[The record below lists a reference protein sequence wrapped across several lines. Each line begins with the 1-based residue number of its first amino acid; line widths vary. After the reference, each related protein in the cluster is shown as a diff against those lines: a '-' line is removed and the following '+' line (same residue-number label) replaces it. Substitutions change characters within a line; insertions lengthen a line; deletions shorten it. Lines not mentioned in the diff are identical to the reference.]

1 MYQNS
6 IFKDSWSF
14 WSSLSSCSGDEV
26 LCSYLNNSQSKIS
39 SSSRYWLSKKRHASL
54 KVICTGVKFCQE
66 RGGMNVNHRRELSRN
81 CHSIEVFII
90 TIIDKHITMSF
101 MFLLFNLKSKCT
113 MVVTGTITTNTII
126 IPLPKAPCQRRW
138 FSDELEKL
146 TRGSS
151 LANFPGIQK
160 LWFVDSKLP
169 PYSHLSELQFRF
181 FFQNLLVTTK
191 TFNLWNSADNSVLLK
206 FPSALIEANV
216 SV

>member
-54 KVICTGVKFCQE
+54 KVICTGVKFCQG
-66 RGGMNVNHRRELSRN
+66 RGRMNVNYRRELSWN

-113 MVVTGTITTNTII
+113 MVVPGTITTNTII

-146 TRGSS
+146 TY
-151 LANFPGIQK
+151 LE
-160 LWFVDSKLP
+160 P
-169 PYSHLSELQFRF
+169 P
-181 FFQNLLVTTK
+181 
-191 TFNLWNSADNSVLLK
+191 W
-206 FPSALIEANV
+206 
-216 SV
+216 